1 MLKST
6 DKQKSK
12 GTNDMKVRGLVHQ
25 ICKLWDDLE
34 NFERVFKLR
43 IAKFPR
49 LNTYVAEHCY
59 KLVKSNDTTLEV
71 WHKNSEG
78 DQDRLLVEVVFEPEE
93 LLWP

>member
-1 MLKST
+1 MLKAT
-6 DKQKSK
+6 DKQRSR
-12 GTNDMKVRGLVHQ
+12 GTNDMKVRGLAHQ

-43 IAKFPR
+43 IDKFPR
-49 LNTYVAEHCY
+49 LNTQIAGNCY
-59 KLVKSNDTTLEV
+59 RLVKPNDTTIEV

-93 LLWP
+93 IFWP